1 MIKLTFLREEDYW
14 LIPVSMFAVL
24 FMTLALY
31 AGVNQLRI
39 IGVVLGVP
47 GLLFTTSVIRRGYDQ
62 TRAAWHLFICL
73 GSAILLA
80 LGVHIL
86 TN

>member
-14 LIPVSMFAVL
+14 LLPVSIFAIL

-39 IGVVLGVP
+39 IGVVLGIP
-47 GLLFTTSVIRRGYDQ
+47 GLVFTTSIIRRGYDQ
-62 TRAAWHLFICL
+62 THAAWHLFICL
-73 GSAILLA
+73 SSSILLA
-80 LGVHIL
+80 LGIHLL